1 MLSAAKAK
9 AASALADEWQAIR
22 NISRELQ
29 SAHPD
34 NQYIATVLTDAE
46 ETVLDKK
53 LYNLWD
59 RASCTASYIKKKFN
73 EHAKQWRLESRLY
86 KYQAQLYESLFPDL
100 SEYAV
105 GEVDAE
111 EKREVHPSD
120 WLPDEEYQK
129 LSDIQKLERAQIA
142 LDRYVSGPKSK
153 WEVGRD
159 YELYVGYLFR
169 KKGWSVIQNG
179 VTAKLEDMG
188 RDLICHKDGVTLIVQ
203 CKFWSQNK
211 EIHEKHITQLLGT
224 TLAYAVEHNLPRLE
238 LGSIG
243 GEVTHVIPVFVTS
256 TRLSETAQRFAD
268 ALHVLVRVIDFDPR
282 TSVFPRIKCN
292 IGKEGKI
299 FHLPFDQMYDRAFM
313 VKALAGK
320 EWMIGKNVF
329 NISAKYSVQ
338 GGLRYTPIDVDAMR
352 ANIAAGNIDDTP
364 IYKDNEAF
372 TKRFKPTHVV
382 DLTVSYKINK
392 KRVSHTIAFE
402 GLNVLESE
410 APLFQRYDLG
420 TNQVRID
427 KAGISLPNIFYRLD
441 F

>member
-1 MLSAAKAK
+1 MLWAILTTILCAGIIGAAIGNQYGRAKVRKELKDFRLTLLLRKAEIQTRLTEANRTISTANAMLSAAKAK

-22 NISRELQ
+22 SISHELQ

-53 LYNLWD
+53 LYNRWD

-73 EHAKQWRLESRLY
+73 EHARQWRLESRLY
-86 KYQAQLYESLFPDL
+86 KYQTQLYESLFPDL

-111 EKREVHPSD
+111 EKRKVHPSD

-142 LDRYVSGPKSK
+142 LDRYVSGPKSN

-169 KKGWSVIQNG
+169 EKGWSVIQNG
-179 VTAKLEDMG
+179 ITKKFEDMG
-188 RDLICHKDGVTLIVQ
+188 RDLICRKDGLTLIVQ
-203 CKFWSQNK
+203 CKFWGQKK
-211 EIHEKHITQLLGT
+211 EIHENHITQLLGT
-224 TLAYAVEHNLPRLE
+224 TLTYAIENQCPRLE
-238 LGSIG
+238 LGRIG
-243 GEVTHVIPVFVTS
+243 GDATRIVPVFVTS

-268 ALHVLVRVIDFDPR
+268 ALHVQVRVIDFNPR

-299 FHLPFDQMYDRAFM
+299 FHLPFDQMYDRA
-313 VKALAGK
+313 V
-320 EWMIGKNVF
+320 
-329 NISAKYSVQ
+329 ISSNAE
-338 GGLRYTPIDVDAMR
+338 RY
-352 ANIAAGNIDDTP
+352 
-364 IYKDNEAF
+364 AF
-372 TKRFKPTHVV
+372 TVEEAM
-382 DLTVSYKINK
+382 
-392 KRVSHTIAFE
+392 SHGFRRARRWQ
-402 GLNVLESE
+402 G
-410 APLFQRYDLG
+410 D
-420 TNQVRID
+420 
-427 KAGISLPNIFYRLD
+427 
-441 F
+441 

>member
-1 MLSAAKAK
+1 MSWIVGIIIAIVCIAEALYTFGSKHGHAKA
-9 AASALADEWQAIR
+9 L
-22 NISRELQ
+22 RELKDFRAMLLLRRDEIFKKHEAAIAYHDKIVAQ
-29 SAHPD
+29 SDKLLAEAESKASHAYADKEQSLRSIITIATSLHPD
-34 NQYIATVLTDAE
+34 NHYLSSVLLDAE
-46 ETVLDKK
+46 ETILGRR
-53 LYNLWD
+53 LYDLSNT
-59 RASCTASYIKKKFN
+59 APKTASAIKKKFN
-73 EHAKQWRLESRLY
+73 EKARQWRLESRFY
-86 KYQAQLYESLFPDL
+86 KYQTLFYESLFPDL

-105 GEVDAE
+105 GEVEAE

-120 WLPDEEYQK
+120 WLPDDEYQK

-142 LDRYVSGPKSK
+142 LDRYVSGQKSK

-179 VTAKLEDMG
+179 VTEKLKDMG

-256 TRLSETAQRFAD
+256 TRLSETAQRFAE
-268 ALHVLVRVIDFDPR
+268 ALHVQVRVVDFDPR

-299 FHLPFDQMYDRAFM
+299 FHLPFDQMYDRA
-313 VKALAGK
+313 V
-320 EWMIGKNVF
+320 
-329 NISAKYSVQ
+329 ISSNSE
-338 GGLRYTPIDVDAMR
+338 RY
-352 ANIAAGNIDDTP
+352 
-364 IYKDNEAF
+364 AF
-372 TKRFKPTHVV
+372 TV
-382 DLTVSYKINK
+382 
-392 KRVSHTIAFE
+392 E
-402 GLNVLESE
+402 E
-410 APLFQRYDLG
+410 AMSFGFRRAHRWMGD
-420 TNQVRID
+420 
-427 KAGISLPNIFYRLD
+427 S
-441 F
+441 